1 MSINWQF
8 SRTVTL
14 ASVNSAWENRNSLI
28 APGLAIGVID
38 YISLM
43 ERMSSIAPALQFVS
57 FALVVTLAVLIH
69 RSMLLED
76 HRLNL
81 QWGMREVRY
90 LLVFL
95 ALIASGFL
103 IFAFLQY
110 FSLYALT
117 GVLLPA
123 EYPLPKDLRL
133 SEYEAPEA
141 IQTRLFYIVIASSVI
156 GLAGFAALFSRFYLL
171 LPAAATDQ
179 FLSLAEVWENTRAN
193 QLPMFFILLIPIL
206 LLLPVSYG
214 FQYQAMIPF
223 VLVVQF
229 LIVVFIFSS
238 MTIGF
243 YLIQNNAEE

>member
-1 MSINWQF
+1 MSIDWQF
-8 SRTVTL
+8 ARTVAL
-14 ASVNSAWENRNSLI
+14 ASIDSAWENRNSLL

-38 YISLM
+38 YMSLM
-43 ERMSSIAPALQFVS
+43 ERMSSVAPALQFIS
-57 FALVVTLAVLIH
+57 FALVVTLGVLIH
-69 RSMLLED
+69 RSLLLED
-76 HRLNL
+76 QRLNL

-95 ALIASGFL
+95 ALMATGFL
-103 IFAFLQY
+103 IFAFIQY

-133 SEYEAPEA
+133 SEYQAPEA
-141 IQTRLFYIVIASSVI
+141 IKTRLFYIVIASSVV

-179 FLSLAEVWENTRAN
+179 FLSIAEVWENTRAK
-193 QLPMFFILLIPIL
+193 QLPMFLIIFIPIL

-214 FQYQAMIPF
+214 YQYKSF
-223 VLVVQF
+223 VPLLLVLEF
-229 LIVVFIFSS
+229 IILVFIFSS
-238 MTIGF
+238 ITIGF
-243 YLIQNNAEE
+243 YLIQDNAGD